1 MPDPGNVTHATDRW
15 GPWQSK
21 RAPLTPVTPPSA
33 PDATPLHRR
42 PPLTSGKRVRVL
54 GHERQ
59 HVGGAGVLGCHPGCH
74 PIGMDGVHPARRRAS
89 VWWLGSAR
97 RWRPAR
103 TRPAAVDNNPSRG
116 LIVVVSRRELSTLIT
131 CARFSTRGVSV
142 IEGYLEWCPS
152 CYREQEGHRSIRVG
166 VALRPL
172 GHVGCWGSVPGRVVV
187 WPPRCAQPPAPPMQ
201 LRPSRWRSST
211 AADHR
216 WRPLV
221 PCVYPAVVRPTDR
234 AGHSVTGKHPVAAI
248 TAVRAVGVRLRG
260 PKSLSASPAS
270 RVETSALYSPRPT
283 RSRRSPRCLGG
294 MMTTRRQRYVCFIP
308 VGS

>member
-1 MPDPGNVTHATDRW
+1 M
-15 GPWQSK
+15 
-21 RAPLTPVTPPSA
+21 
-33 PDATPLHRR
+33 
-42 PPLTSGKRVRVL
+42 
-54 GHERQ
+54 
-59 HVGGAGVLGCHPGCH
+59 
-74 PIGMDGVHPARRRAS
+74 
-89 VWWLGSAR
+89 
-97 RWRPAR
+97 
-103 TRPAAVDNNPSRG
+103 
-116 LIVVVSRRELSTLIT
+116 STN
-131 CARFSTRGVSV
+131 
-142 IEGYLEWCPS
+142 EGYLERCPS

-294 MMTTRRQRYVCFIP
+294 MTTTRCQRYVCFIP
-308 VGS
+308 VGM

>member
-1 MPDPGNVTHATDRW
+1 
-15 GPWQSK
+15 
-21 RAPLTPVTPPSA
+21 
-33 PDATPLHRR
+33 
-42 PPLTSGKRVRVL
+42 VL
-54 GHERQ
+54 GR
-59 HVGGAGVLGCHPGCH
+59 HPGCH
-74 PIGMDGVHPARRRAS
+74 PIGMDGVHPTRRRAS

-103 TRPAAVDNNPSRG
+103 TRPAAVDNNSVVG
-116 LIVVVSRRELSTLIT
+116 LLDVISRRELSTLIT

-142 IEGYLEWCPS
+142 IEGYLERCPS

-270 RVETSALYSPRPT
+270 RGPNLSPIHTPT
-283 RSRRSPRCLGG
+283 YKITAITAVSRRDDDYAVPALCLFYPCGHVIAPHG
-294 MMTTRRQRYVCFIP
+294 WRRPPPVALPPLLIP
-308 VGS
+308 SAAGAPLAADVVRMFGSVHHQGS